1 MSPRDPVHIGGAL
14 HQAASPLL
22 RQIRKQQAYK
32 AFLAALPEELLGL
45 CAPTEIRLAPRREH
59 GQFPRGRQAE
69 AGGAEEGADA
79 AGRADGPRGG
89 AATPQAQCHTL
100 FVLCTNATVASVV
113 EQQAPGL
120 IETVN
125 AALPFAMVEAIA
137 TETTPLARIERQLN
151 ILSLR
156 PD

>member
-1 MSPRDPVHIGGAL
+1 MTPRDPVHIGGAL

-45 CAPTEIRLAPRREH
+45 CAPSEIRLAPRRDH
-59 GQFPRGRQAE
+59 GQFPAGRQAE
-69 AGGAEEGADA
+69 ASRAEGSAPFPGREDSAHGGAPS
-79 AGRADGPRGG
+79 R
-89 AATPQAQCHTL
+89 AQCHTL
-100 FVLCTNATVASVV
+100 FVLCACATVASVV
-113 EQQAPGL
+113 EQQAAGL

-125 AALPFAMVEAIA
+125 SALPFAMVEAIA
-137 TETTPLARIERQLN
+137 TETAPLARIERQLN
-151 ILSLR
+151 ILRLR

>member
-45 CAPTEIRLAPRREH
+45 CAPHEIRLAPRREH
-59 GQFPRGRQAE
+59 GQLPGWRQAE
-69 AGGAEEGADA
+69 AGRTAGNAPDHGGEEGA
-79 AGRADGPRGG
+79 RGG
-89 AATPQAQCHTL
+89 AASPPQCQTL
-100 FVLCTNATVASVV
+100 FVLCASATVASVL
-113 EQQAPGL
+113 EQLAPGL

-125 AALPFAMVEAIA
+125 AALPFAMVEALA
-137 TETTPLARIERQLN
+137 TETAPLARIERQLN

>member
-1 MSPRDPVHIGGAL
+1 MTPRDPVHIGGAL

-45 CAPTEIRLAPRREH
+45 CAPDEVRLAPRREH
-59 GQFPRGRQAE
+59 GQFPAARSEGSAPVPGR
-69 AGGAEEGADA
+69 EEGARGNA
-79 AGRADGPRGG
+79 AAP
-89 AATPQAQCHTL
+89 PQCHTL
-100 FVLCTNATVASVV
+100 FVLCASATVASVV

-137 TETTPLARIERQLN
+137 TETVPLARIERQLN